1 VLVEGR
7 AFWPAGKPIA
17 LRATSFGVNYSVS
30 PIDGIYA
37 SPLLGTASATL
48 DVEVNVENKTEDDA
62 PPRDVADRDQDEVD
76 GEPGVHGGVGDEEEV
91 RKPRVGRRPILPTK
105 AEVLEH
111 FPLHLQYRS
120 WCRHCRA
127 GKGRLAPHVVEPPDR
142 ERLGITFSADYAFMG
157 AEEAEEEMQP
167 SLIMYDDHKG
177 RFLGGRS
184 ARQRC

>member
-1 VLVEGR
+1 MLVEGC

-30 PIDGIYA
+30 PIDGMYA

-48 DVEVNVENKTEDDA
+48 DVEVDVEKKTEDDA
-62 PPRDVADRDQDEVD
+62 PPRDVADRDQDEED
-76 GEPGVHGGVGDEEEV
+76 KEPDVHGGVGDEEV

-120 WCRHCRA
+120 WCRHCVQARRPNTHHRSQPSTTHRA
-127 GKGRLAPHVVEPPDR
+127 VPLLV
-142 ERLGITFSADYAFMG
+142 ADYCSMRLTG
-157 AEEAEEEMQP
+157 
-167 SLIMYDDHKG
+167 
-177 RFLGGRS
+177 
-184 ARQRC
+184 